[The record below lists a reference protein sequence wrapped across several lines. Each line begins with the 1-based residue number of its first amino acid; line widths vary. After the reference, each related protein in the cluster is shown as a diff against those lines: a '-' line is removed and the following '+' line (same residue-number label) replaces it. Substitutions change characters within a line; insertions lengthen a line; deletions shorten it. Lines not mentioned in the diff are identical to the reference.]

1 MEAKLY
7 LEDVND
13 INFEIP
19 VEKIEEEE
27 EAAARRGIL
36 ARDVPIAAAASLLS
50 RSIKSVKFSG
60 NPRGVS
66 AKRVLDRI
74 IIVI

>member
-1 MEAKLY
+1 MWDYGLFAGNYMEAKLY

-27 EAAARRGIL
+27 EA
-36 ARDVPIAAAASLLS
+36 
-50 RSIKSVKFSG
+50 
-60 NPRGVS
+60 
-66 AKRVLDRI
+66 
-74 IIVI
+74 